1 MGTTRYTKAI
11 TVLKKYMDDSG
22 RDFIYTQDLRAL
34 IMRHIGGDETRVII
48 PTLKMLRDLNI
59 IEEVT
64 LNKWNITLK
73 GGKNGSND

>member
-1 MGTTRYTKAI
+1 MGTTRYDKAI

-34 IMRHIGGDETRVII
+34 IMRHIGGDEARVIT

-59 IEEVT
+59 IEEVK
-64 LNKWNITLK
+64 LNKWKITLK
-73 GGKNGSND
+73 GG